1 MAQVTVDPLRC
12 EGSRLCAQVCPVAVF
27 ALRPPDPGLP
37 FLARLKVA
45 FHGGRQAF
53 VAQEGACTACMRCV
67 AICPEQAIT
76 VRP

>member
-1 MAQVTVDPLRC
+1 MSQVTVDLLRC
-12 EGSRLCAQVCPVAVF
+12 EGARRCAQVCPELVF
-27 ALRPPDPGLP
+27 SVRPPDPGLP
-37 FLARLKVA
+37 FPVRLKVA

-53 VAQEGACTACMRCV
+53 VANEAACTACMRCV